1 MSHELRSPLHSI
13 VGYTELL
20 LDDEPGLLDQSKK
33 NVRAIAVGAG
43 RLLAL
48 INDILDFS
56 RLQAGKMEKRLQSV
70 ELGPL
75 LESVREDAIA
85 LGRGR
90 SVDVVVEAPKEL
102 VVLESDEPKLRQIL
116 VNLVTNAVKFTERG
130 AVTLQ
135 ARGVEGGVEFRV
147 LDTGVGISADKLGII
162 FEPFRRL
169 EGTGS
174 AGGTGL
180 GLAIVARLTK
190 LLGGRISVESEV
202 GKGSRFT
209 VFLPT

>member
-1 MSHELRSPLHSI
+1 
-13 VGYTELL
+13 
-20 LDDEPGLLDQSKK
+20 
-33 NVRAIAVGAG
+33 
-43 RLLAL
+43 
-48 INDILDFS
+48 
-56 RLQAGKMEKRLQSV
+56 MEKRLHSV

-75 LESVREDAIA
+75 LESVREDALA

-90 SVDVVVEAPKEL
+90 SVDVVVEGPKEH

-147 LDTGVGISADKLGII
+147 LDTGVGIPADKLGII
-162 FEPFRRL
+162 FEPFRRV